1 MKKYIPS
8 GLTLLNLLCGSIA
21 VLYVVNN
28 NYVGAAQFVFLG
40 ILLDFFDGF
49 AARKLKVTSEFGL
62 QLDSLADMVTSG
74 IVPGLV
80 MYKMLALTTNNSFF
94 QDVFPQWG
102 SNVKLSGFEVEWLPL
117 LGFSITL
124 ASAVRLARFNLD
136 DEQQNFFKGLPTP
149 ANNLLIISLPLILE
163 FQENDNINAII
174 LNKGFLIVITLLSSF
189 LLNANMKLFALKFK
203 NYAFK
208 GNEVR
213 YIFLILS
220 LIMIIV
226 LQFAAIP
233 VIIFMYLGLSAL
245 DQKKIS

>member
-8 GLTLLNLLCGSIA
+8 ALTLLNLLSGSIA
-21 VLYVVNN
+21 ILYVINN

-40 ILLDFFDGF
+40 ILFDFFDGF
-49 AARKLKVTSEFGL
+49 AARKLEVQSEFGL

-74 IVPGLV
+74 VVPGLV
-80 MYKMLALTTNNSFF
+80 MYKMLSLTTNKSFM
-94 QDVFPQWG
+94 QDIFPQWG
-102 SNVKLSGFEVEWLPL
+102 SNVKLSGFEVEFLPL
-117 LGFSITL
+117 IGFAITL

-136 DEQQNFFKGLPTP
+136 DEQQSYFKGLPTP
-149 ANNLLIISLPLILE
+149 ANNLLIMSLPLILE

-174 LNKGFLIVITLLSSF
+174 LNKGFLIVVTLLSAY

-203 NYAFK
+203 TYGFK

-220 LIMIIV
+220 IIFIII
-226 LQFAAIP
+226 LQFASIP

-245 DQKKIS
+245 DRKRIQ

>member
-8 GLTLLNLLCGSIA
+8 ALTLLNLLSGSIA
-21 VLYVVNN
+21 ILYVINN

-40 ILLDFFDGF
+40 ILFDFFDGF
-49 AARKLKVTSEFGL
+49 AARKLKVESDFGL

-74 IVPGLV
+74 VVPGLV
-80 MYKMLALTTNNSFF
+80 MYKMLALTTNNGFF
-94 QDVFPQWG
+94 EDIFPQWG
-102 SNVKLSGFEVEWLPL
+102 SHVKLSGFEVEWLPL
-117 LGFSITL
+117 MGFAITL

-136 DEQQNFFKGLPTP
+136 DEQQSYFKGLPTP

-174 LNKGFLIVITLLSSF
+174 LNKGFLIVVTLISSY

-203 NYAFK
+203 TYGFK

-220 LIMIIV
+220 IIFIII

-233 VIIFMYLGLSAL
+233 VIIFTYLGLSAL
-245 DQKKIS
+245 DRKRIQ